1 MAKSELSIKI
11 SRSDLKQKTAD
22 NDQVVDIA
30 FERDGAAENVGHP
43 TCVDREYLKKKD
55 PSEAQKPEGD
65 VRSSSKTEEAIQ
77 SSTTKGSVAGDID
90 DQFNAISI
98 LEDKLQKS
106 QRTIK
111 ALNKTNTSYK
121 DELTRVTETL
131 ADESSSRQLLREELD
146 ASRKLC
152 CELYEHLLTERS
164 AKRRSHDVDEVERHL
179 LPENFQYAL
188 SDAAVQTDDYTV
200 PNSQLNSAKSKL
212 CASTIQDHECSG
224 QLNQAQNGPR
234 SDLYL
239 FRLLEEYQ
247 ETQKHME
254 TQLTNLSLQCR
265 DKDASLKETKEKL
278 VGHIRLNSLLQSDKA
293 CLEDAI
299 SRLRDEVQSCD
310 RLVAQCEGVLRE
322 KEREVKELQ
331 ESKFELER
339 RVAEF
344 EFKEAELQKM
354 ASSLQD
360 DIGDLAAERK
370 RLRKCVK
377 KASRQPSHQQA
388 KLVKPERADSRE
400 VELQTKAQL
409 LDAIREIAFNRPS
422 LASERDTPRPRGTKE
437 TSVVLTQ
444 RQVNQQGDDD
454 KSRRMQ
460 SYTTCSVAKS
470 VLITAGEDTVLLQ
483 RTSSH
488 SISQETLPS
497 IATKDA
503 GATLENAE
511 ENQESAGPLCDS
523 SEDISECSV
532 DSLQPGGSKKRH
544 TAWQELRAKRQARE
558 QLQRCPWDYHASDTT
573 SQASSCLC
581 KSSPLQAGH
590 CEDCEVSS
598 SCQRLYGDVINELQC
613 RNALDAASNSSSLPR
628 FGMNDTPLRQ
638 GTPSLDA
645 EQKSKNS
652 PRASG
657 HRTSSSRSSFQGK
670 GVGTVQDRYGDI
682 GTNGKTLAGKGDH
695 IVRYQRD
702 TPQQACSSNNS
713 NDSNRDDNQGSPLT
727 VGDGEIAKCR
737 VPDVESLMGE
747 TSPVGIQAVGLE
759 SDFLATKQEVAVGN
773 DMKKDDAHEQRFSH
787 EVANDDFDSNED
799 LQFRGGREKY
809 GDKPVSLS
817 SESDMDHE
825 LGETDYGIDDTNDE
839 DFQDIQPLDEGSLET
854 LEDGWTSSEDEE
866 ELRQVAYANTFRKGT
881 ARPPAQPQTRPHQ
894 HSENDSMVERS
905 SEEDIVGK
913 MQKNAVIEQ
922 HFSNSAVDHQGL
934 CIAGNLKQDA
944 KAGLR
949 KPGDRIILYPQR
961 SKPQLN
967 PTSARDASEGPN
979 NRLEGLAQSRVHRR
993 PQRHCRVG
1001 CVDATATQD
1010 TDLGASRLRRVQK
1023 LTYKDACLS
1032 DEDSLSDEEAEYGA
1046 GENSPVAEGLML
1058 RKKVMDNYATR
1069 AKDRSWRFVYL
1080 VQDGPTLMFYK
1091 DQRKKTLGV
1100 PLQDPVRLTNAI
1112 VAVAKDYYARQH
1124 VFRLQLPS
1132 GCQYLFEAHDARRM
1146 MYWVCRLDAA
1156 AAVASTGLMLL
1167 PTQSHRGSASTAASV
1182 RPQRPATITT
1192 APPEENG
1199 SPSKT
1204 QRLRNFIKGGMSV
1217 LRK

>member
-1 MAKSELSIKI
+1 MVCLFAP
-11 SRSDLKQKTAD
+11 Q
-22 NDQVVDIA
+22 
-30 FERDGAAENVGHP
+30 
-43 TCVDREYLKKKD
+43 
-55 PSEAQKPEGD
+55 
-65 VRSSSKTEEAIQ
+65 
-77 SSTTKGSVAGDID
+77 
-90 DQFNAISI
+90 
-98 LEDKLQKS
+98 
-106 QRTIK
+106 
-111 ALNKTNTSYK
+111 
-121 DELTRVTETL
+121 DELTRLTETL
-131 ADESSSRQLLREELD
+131 ADESSSRQILREELD

-152 CELYEHLLTERS
+152 CELYEHLLTERT
-164 AKRRSHDVDEVERHL
+164 AKRRSHDIDEVERHL
-179 LPENFQYAL
+179 LPENFQYSL
-188 SDAAVQTDDYTV
+188 SDAAVQTDEYAA
-200 PNSQLNSAKSKL
+200 PNSQLNSTKSKL
-212 CASTIQDHECSG
+212 CASTDHECSG
-224 QLNQAQNGPR
+224 ELNQTQNGPR

-239 FRLLEEYQ
+239 FKLLEEYQ

-254 TQLTNLSLQCR
+254 TQLKNLSLQCR

-293 CLEDAI
+293 CLEDTV

-310 RLVAQCEGVLRE
+310 RLVAQCEGALRE
-322 KEREVKELQ
+322 KEGEIKDLQ
-331 ESKFELER
+331 EIKFELER

-409 LDAIREIAFNRPS
+409 LNAIREIAFNRPS
-422 LASERDTPRPRGTKE
+422 LASERDTHRPRGTKE

-444 RQVNQQGDDD
+444 RQFNQQGEDD
-454 KSRRMQ
+454 KSRGTQ

-497 IATKDA
+497 IMTKDA
-503 GATLENAE
+503 GSTLENME
-511 ENQESAGPLCDS
+511 ENQESAGPLSDS
-523 SEDISECSV
+523 NEDISELSV
-532 DSLQPGGSKKRH
+532 DSPRPDGSKKPH
-544 TAWQELRAKRQARE
+544 TAWQELRARHQARE
-558 QLQRCPWDYHASDTT
+558 QLQRYPWDYHASDTT

-581 KSSPLQAGH
+581 KSSPQQRGN
-590 CEDCEVSS
+590 CEVSS

-613 RNALDAASNSSSLPR
+613 RNALDAAGNSSSLPR
-628 FGMNDTPLRQ
+628 FGMNDTLLGQ

-652 PRASG
+652 PRVSG
-657 HRTSSSRSSFQGK
+657 YWTSSSSRSSFQGK

-682 GTNGKTLAGKGDH
+682 GTNGKTPAGKGDH
-695 IVRYQRD
+695 VVQYQRN

-713 NDSNRDDNQGSPLT
+713 NDSNRDDNQGSPVT
-727 VGDGEIAKCR
+727 VGDGKITKCHI
-737 VPDVESLMGE
+737 PEVESLMGE
-747 TSPVGIQAVGLE
+747 TSPVGIEAVGLE
-759 SDFLATKQEVAVGN
+759 SDFFETKQEVAVGN
-773 DMKKDDAHEQRFSH
+773 DMKKDGSC
-787 EVANDDFDSNED
+787 EVATDDFDSNRD
-799 LQFRGGREKY
+799 LQFCGGREKY
-809 GDKPVSLS
+809 CDKPVSLS
-817 SESDMDHE
+817 SESNFDSE
-825 LGETDYGIDDTNDE
+825 LGETDYDIDDTDDE

-866 ELRQVAYANTFRKGT
+866 ELRRVAFANTFRKGA

-894 HSENDSMVERS
+894 HSENESMVEQN
-905 SEEDIVGK
+905 SEEDTVSK
-913 MQKNAVIEQ
+913 MQERAIIEQ
-922 HFSNSAVDHQGL
+922 HLSDSIVDRQGL
-934 CIAGNLKQDA
+934 RTTGNLKQDA

-949 KPGDRIILYPQR
+949 KPGDRLILYPQR
-961 SKPQLN
+961 GKPQLN

-979 NRLEGLAQSRVHRR
+979 IRLEGLAQSRVHRR
-993 PQRHCRVG
+993 PQRHRRVG
-1001 CVDATATQD
+1001 CVDATQD
-1010 TDLGASRLRRVQK
+1010 ADPGASRLGRVQK
-1023 LTYKDACLS
+1023 LMYADACLS
-1032 DEDSLSDEEAEYGA
+1032 DEDSFSDKEAEYGA

-1080 VQDGPTLMFYK
+1080 VQDGPTLTFYK
-1091 DQRKKTLGV
+1091 DQRKRRLGML
-1100 PLQDPVRLTNAI
+1100 LQDPVRLTNAI
-1112 VAVAKDYYARQH
+1112 VAVAKDYCARQH
-1124 VFRLQLPS
+1124 VFRLQLCN
-1132 GCQYLFEAHDARRM
+1132 GCQYLFEARDASQM

-1156 AAVASTGLMLL
+1156 AAALAGPVQPS
-1167 PTQSHRGSASTAASV
+1167 TQSHRGSASTAAASV
-1182 RPQRPATITT
+1182 RPWRPATITT